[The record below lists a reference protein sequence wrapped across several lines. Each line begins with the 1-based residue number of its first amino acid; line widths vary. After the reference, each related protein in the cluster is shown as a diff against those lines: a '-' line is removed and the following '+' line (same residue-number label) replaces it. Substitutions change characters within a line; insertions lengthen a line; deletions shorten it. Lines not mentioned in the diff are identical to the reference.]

1 MITVAV
7 SSEQYIDMLRGHFI
21 RAIQERGQLTK
32 TQLFFNSEAPWSLFQ
47 LLTLKYIKQC
57 FLGDI
62 QVNFEKDKQIHGLR
76 IPQISVSSPRPLERP
91 FYENNPPTDKRLREN
106 IKREIRRIP
115 VVMWE
120 RCY

>member
-1 MITVAV
+1 
-7 SSEQYIDMLRGHFI
+7 MLRGHFI
-21 RAIQERGQLTK
+21 RAIQERGQLTR

-47 LLTLKYIKQC
+47 VLTHKYMKQC

-76 IPQISVSSPRPLERP
+76 IPQISVFSHRPLERP
-91 FYENNPPTDKRLREN
+91 LYENNPPTDERLREN

-115 VVMWE
+115 AVMLE
-120 RCY
+120 RCH

>member
-1 MITVAV
+1 
-7 SSEQYIDMLRGHFI
+7 MLRGHFI
-21 RAIQERGQLTK
+21 RAIRERGQLTR
-32 TQLFFNSEAPWSLFQ
+32 TQLLCNSGAPWSLFQ

-76 IPQISVSSPRPLERP
+76 IPQISVLSPRPLERP
-91 FYENNPPTDKRLREN
+91 FFENNPPTNERLREN
-106 IKREIRRIP
+106 IKLEIRRIP
-115 VVMWE
+115 AVMLD